1 MKNAFICILEYD
13 ENFEFTLKNMMEI
26 YSNFTE
32 QKDNFTELW
41 LCKINKSSP
50 LSGIFN
56 NEVLIMFLKYHKY
69 NINLKNHLVP
79 DEPFNCIA

>member
-1 MKNAFICILEYD
+1 MKCISAMKERNDFY
-13 ENFEFTLKNMMEI
+13 NSAGWKSI
-26 YSNFTE
+26 
-32 QKDNFTELW
+32 KDNFTELW

-50 LSGIFN
+50 LSGIF